1 MEEYATSLSPI
12 RPLVAYSP
20 LTLWHRSAYALANP
34 PKGIAKADSLGGF
47 WDLQR
52 PRARHGAPDRPT
64 TRSCLQGVQ
73 ITFSSLAGAHNQ
85 P

>member
-52 PRARHGAPDRPT
+52 PRARHGAPDPKTSGEGEAERDE
-64 TRSCLQGVQ
+64 RGVWRVV
-73 ITFSSLAGAHNQ
+73 G
-85 P
+85 